1 VSNLRVR
8 IHPQVRFVE
17 KEGAAV
23 LLQLDRGRYQSL
35 NSSGLTIWGDIGSD
49 TTVDDLVTGMCRRHP
64 GVARQRI
71 DDDVRKFLTQLQARG
86 VVTLEAAP

>member
-1 VSNLRVR
+1 MSNLQVR

-35 NSSGLTIWGDIGSD
+35 NGSGLTIWSDIGNG
-49 TTVDDLVTGMCRRHP
+49 TTVDDLVSRMCSRHP

-71 DDDVRKFLTQLQARG
+71 DDDVRKFLAQLQSRG